1 MTRQPEEPALAGAA
15 SEPVALP
22 EVELIRN
29 RRANLA
35 RIAELSGGNPLYRYA
50 ASATVSEVVKKYGET
65 SGEDLE
71 KDPLSVS
78 VAGRVLAHRRQGKAG
93 FLDLSDGRTRIQA
106 YVRRDAV
113 GDDLFE
119 LYRSLD
125 LGDWL
130 GIEGDVFRTRTGE
143 LSIKAKNLTF
153 LAKCL
158 RPLPEK
164 WHGLRDVERRYRQRY
179 LDLAVNPG
187 SRAVFEA
194 RAAIVRFLRRFLDA
208 RGFLEVETPMMQP
221 IAGGALAR
229 PFKTHH
235 NALDLELFLRV
246 APELYLK
253 RLVVGGIE
261 RVYEINRNFRN
272 EGISTQHN
280 PEFTMLEFYQAFAE
294 GADLMRLTEEMLS
307 GLVVEVT
314 GGSSSP

>member
-1 MTRQPEEPALAGAA
+1 MTRQPEEPALPGAA
-15 SEPVALP
+15 SEPAAQP
-22 EVELIRN
+22 EDELIRN

-35 RIAELSGGNPLYRYA
+35 RVAELSGGNPLYRYDA
-50 ASATVSEVVKKYGET
+50 TATVSEVSAKHGET
-65 SGEDLE
+65 SAEDLE
-71 KDPLSVS
+71 KSEPSAS

-93 FLDLSDGRTRIQA
+93 FLDLSDGRTRIQV
-106 YVRRDAV
+106 YVRRDVV
-113 GDDLFE
+113 GDEAFE
-119 LYRSLD
+119 LYRALD

-130 GIEGDVFRTRTGE
+130 GVGGEVFRTRTGE
-143 LSIKAKNLTF
+143 LSIKARSLTF

-179 LDLAVNPG
+179 LDLAVNPQ
-187 SRAVFEA
+187 SRAVFET
-194 RAAIVRFLRRFLDA
+194 RAAIVRYIRRYLDA

-235 NALDLELFLRV
+235 NALDLELYLRV

-307 GLVVEVT
+307 SVARDAVGTDQVR
-314 GGSSSP
+314 